1 MTGEK
6 DEESAKPLQPD
17 LAAVLAALEASREE
31 AKAAQEAARL
41 REEAL
46 SKRFES
52 LLTDSHTK
60 HALLEKEIAT
70 LRDNA
75 TDNKSDADDELVY
88 VSHSPED
95 NPFPRRPRNCGL
107 KPDHYNLYGDQTADL
122 LNAKTHSSLKFEYR
136 TLAPTLS
143 YFFDA
148 KFLYEHIRDHELSDL
163 SDDLTESLEAVFNTL
178 DGCYNL
184 LNQRHAVIKIRAR
197 AESETG
203 GVSDENQLLL
213 NYLETKLHG
222 VFPGKALVD
231 SEMEG
236 WLKEFR
242 DRTAAAELKQAA
254 NKSAARKR
262 DAKGTRASETEG
274 KAKPDPKKPKKPPG
288 KGWEKRET
296 ADPKKV

>member
-1 MTGEK
+1 MSGEK
-6 DEESAKPLQPD
+6 IEETVKPDQPD
-17 LAAVLAALEASREE
+17 FAAVLAALASSREEAKASREE
-31 AKAAQEAARL
+31 AKAAQDAARL

-46 SKRFES
+46 SQRFES
-52 LLTDSHTK
+52 LLTDSRTK

-70 LRDNA
+70 LRDKDA
-75 TDNKSDADDELVY
+75 KSDADDELVY
-88 VSHSPED
+88 VTHSPED

-148 KFLYEHIRDHELSDL
+148 KLFYEHLRDDESWSDL
-163 SDDLTESLEAVFNTL
+163 SDDFSESLEAVFNTL

-184 LNQRHAVIKIRAR
+184 LTQRHAVIKIRAR
-197 AESETG
+197 AESENG
-203 GVSDENQLLL
+203 GISDGDQLLL

-222 VFPGKALVD
+222 VFPGEALVD

-262 DAKGTRASETEG
+262 DAKGTRAGETEG
-274 KAKPDPKKPKKPPG
+274 KCNMLQMYG
-288 KGWEKRET
+288 L
-296 ADPKKV
+296 

>member
-70 LRDNA
+70 LRDK
-75 TDNKSDADDELVY
+75 DDKSDADDELVY

-136 TLAPTLS
+136 TLAPSLS
-143 YFFDA
+143 YFFDV
-148 KFLYEHIRDHELSDL
+148 KLLYEHIRDNELSDL
-163 SDDLTESLEAVFNTL
+163 SDDLSESLEAIFNSL
-178 DGCYNL
+178 DGVYSL

-197 AESETG
+197 AESENG
-203 GVSDENQLLL
+203 GISDGDQLFL

-222 VFPGKALVD
+222 VFPGEALVD

-236 WLKEFR
+236 WLKR
-242 DRTAAAELKQAA
+242 IPRPHSRCGA
-254 NKSAARKR
+254 
-262 DAKGTRASETEG
+262 
-274 KAKPDPKKPKKPPG
+274 
-288 KGWEKRET
+288 
-296 ADPKKV
+296 

>member
-1 MTGEK
+1 MSGEK
-6 DEESAKPLQPD
+6 NEESAKPDQPD
-17 LAAVLAALEASREE
+17 LAVVLAALNASREE
-31 AKAAQEAARL
+31 AKAAQEAALL

-46 SKRFES
+46 SQRFES
-52 LLTDSHTK
+52 LLTDSRTK

-70 LRDNA
+70 LRDK
-75 TDNKSDADDELVY
+75 DDKSDADDELVY

-148 KFLYEHIRDHELSDL
+148 KLLYEHIRDNELSDL
-163 SDDLTESLEAVFNTL
+163 SDDLSESLEAIFNSL
-178 DGCYNL
+178 DGVYSL

-203 GVSDENQLLL
+203 GISDGDQLLL

-222 VFPGKALVD
+222 VFPGEALVD

-288 KGWEKRET
+288 KGWEKRDS